1 VKKLYFLFN
10 ASLKE
15 SLWTKITLAI
25 YSKIYY
31 NEACYIKKSNNT
43 KSESMGRVVDDILET
58 AKGLKIAAITIKEIE
73 VLKLP
78 EMKLL
83 KPSEIKETRLRE
95 KVSQAVMA
103 KVLNVT
109 PSTYQNWERGE
120 VHPKGANLKLLWL
133 VHNHG
138 IDYILT

>member
-1 VKKLYFLFN
+1 M
-10 ASLKE
+10 
-15 SLWTKITLAI
+15 
-25 YSKIYY
+25 SKIID
-31 NEACYIKKSNNT
+31 A
-43 KSESMGRVVDDILET
+43 MLET
-58 AKGLKIAAITIKEIE
+58 AKYLKMDSITIKEIE
-73 VLKLP
+73 VLNLA
-78 EMKLL
+78 EIKLL
-83 KPSEIKETRLRE
+83 QPSEIKKTRLRE

-109 PSTYQNWERGE
+109 PSTYQKWERGE